1 MIDAPQ
7 QSPNPKEMKRSL
19 QIQEVIAVID
29 AAHVARHL
37 LATTSTPAARLV
49 EVQIAFA
56 SVLLLNK
63 IDQCDDFDALRPAI
77 RAINSVQIL
86 PCTYCE
92 VSFAKLRA
100 RPKKRAEASTVGS

>member
-1 MIDAPQ
+1 MVGTQ
-7 QSPNPKEMKRSL
+7 QHSLNPKEMKKSL

-37 LATTSTPAARLV
+37 LASASTPAARLV

-63 IDQCDDFDALRPAI
+63 IDQCEDFDALRPAI
-77 RAINSVQIL
+77 RAINSVQIF

-92 VSFAKLRA
+92 VSIRKLWAPAKVEPNQVLQ
-100 RPKKRAEASTVGS
+100 S